1 MASKYLQLF
10 DKKGE
15 PGSYLGNTY
24 YDDFKKPE
32 STSKSVLSGEA
43 EGGAWS
49 DTEGI
54 FESDGSK
61 GMQQTILD
69 KYLDK
74 AKAANA
80 ALGNIGALGSARLES
95 NADRKVADIE
105 ASNRE
110 KDAKAGFFAKALQ
123 TVAAVGGAALG
134 ACDERV
140 KVEIAPL
147 QTCDVDDRLSR
158 LAWAVQGIRGCS

>member
-24 YDDFKKPE
+24 YDDFKKPA
-32 STSKSVLSGEA
+32 STPKSVLSGEA

-49 DTEGI
+49 EEGI
-54 FESDGSK
+54 FGSDGSK
-61 GMQQTILD
+61 GMQQAILD
-69 KYLDK
+69 KYLGK

-80 ALGNIGALGSARLES
+80 ALGNIGALGSAKLES

-110 KDAKAGFFAKALQ
+110 KDAKAGFWGSLAK
-123 TVAAVGGAALG
+123 TAATVGGALL